1 MHGWVDQNRHFRVPR
16 SPYRLFA
23 YEVESFL
30 FFCII
35 FFVVYEIQ
43 QNQKNYDIDFKFF
56 IIINIKIDQILVK
69 V

>member
-1 MHGWVDQNRHFRVPR
+1 MHGWVDQKRHFRVPR

-30 FFCII
+30 FILYKL
-35 FFVVYEIQ
+35 FVVHEIQ
-43 QNQKNYDIDFKFF
+43 QNRKNYDIDFKFL
-56 IIINIKIDQILVK
+56 IIINIKIDQNLVR

>member
-1 MHGWVDQNRHFRVPR
+1 MHGWVDQKRHFRVPR

-30 FFCII
+30 SILYK
-35 FFVVYEIQ
+35 FFVGDEIQ

-56 IIINIKIDQILVK
+56 IIKNVKIDQNLVR

>member
-1 MHGWVDQNRHFRVPR
+1 MHGWVDQKRHFKVPR

-30 FFCII
+30 FFLYK

-43 QNQKNYDIDFKFF
+43 QNKKNYDMDLNFL

-69 V
+69 I